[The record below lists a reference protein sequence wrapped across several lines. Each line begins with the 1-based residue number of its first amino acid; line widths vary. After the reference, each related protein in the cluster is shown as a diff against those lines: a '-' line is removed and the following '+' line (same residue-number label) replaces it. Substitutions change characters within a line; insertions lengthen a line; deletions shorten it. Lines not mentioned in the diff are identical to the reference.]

1 MKKKVTIEGMSCM
14 HCVGHVKDALNE
26 LSGVKEVDVNLS
38 AGTAIIEST
47 GNITDDQIKAA
58 IDDAGYEVLSIT
70 EP

>member
-1 MKKKVTIEGMSCM
+1 MKKKITIEGMSCM

>member
-1 MKKKVTIEGMSCM
+1 MKKKITIEGMSCM
-14 HCVGHVKDALNE
+14 HCVDHVKDALNE